1 MIVVN
6 IEAYDAESLRKL
18 VRLLKYEN
26 KLLKDKLKK
35 ENIPYDE
42 VNPFEETIDHLEEYD
57 PDQGERINH
66 PSFITEAMA
75 KRFFSMFWG
84 REDVYARRGKNGGYF
99 PQCDNRWNDRLCPKQ
114 RGEKMFCDE
123 CENTKWTRLD
133 VKKIIA
139 HLLGYKED
147 GSDVVGVYPLL
158 SNGTCRF
165 IVFDF
170 DNHEKGAEATDFAN
184 TDHEWHK
191 EVDALRKM
199 CEINGIKPLVERS
212 RSGKGAHV
220 WIFFKKAIP
229 ATMARNF
236 GFLLLD
242 KGSASINMKSFHYY
256 DRMYPSQNVAS
267 SIGNLIALPLQGQAL
282 KNGNSAFV
290 DGNWNAYSDQ
300 WDVLLNKTEKLGIED
315 IEKYMTKWQGELA
328 EIRGMLAGA
337 DINNRPKPWQKK
349 CEFIKEDVVGKLHMV
364 LSNGI
369 YIDTLNLM
377 PGIQNQIRS
386 LAAFDNPEFYKNKR
400 LGYSNYYNF
409 RAVYLGK
416 DVDGYIQIPRGLK
429 EQMIEECKKSGIA
442 VDISDQREKGRPIRV
457 SFNGDLRTQQELAA
471 EKLLTY
477 SDGVLSAATA
487 FGKTVVCSY
496 LIAERKVNTLILLQS
511 KDLLNQWVDEL
522 NKFLDIKEEP
532 PEYETKTG
540 RKKKRDRV
548 IGILHGSKNT
558 LTGIVDVAMVGSM
571 YNRGKFNDFINS
583 YGMVIMDECHHAAS
597 NTSMELLQK
606 INAKYVYGVSATPK
620 RGDSLD
626 KIIYMLLG
634 PLRHRFTALE
644 RAQEQG
650 IGHYFVPRYTR
661 VVDTADS
668 KDDINKAYSLI
679 STSKV
684 RNETIEGDVI
694 ACIAMKQTPVILTRF
709 KEHAK
714 LLYDTLKEEAD
725 HVFLLYGDNTDKENA
740 DIRVR
745 LKQVPKNESLILVAT
760 GQKIGEGFDFPRL
773 DVLMLAAPVSFEGRL
788 EQYVGRLNR
797 DYEGKE
803 AVYVYDYIDPHVRY
817 FNKMYAKRLRT
828 YKKTGFSIWT
838 GDVHSK
844 QVINAIYDAGNY
856 TEKFE
861 QDIVEAEKMVV
872 ISSPDI
878 RQDKIDRLLFLVKS
892 RQEKG
897 VKVTVITTDPEEV
910 VYSNADVCYE
920 LIREMQKVGIN
931 VVIKTEVAERFAVI
945 DEELVWHGGMNL
957 LGKVDIWDNLMRIK
971 SHQVAAE
978 LLEIALGVTSES

>member
-1 MIVVN
+1 MN

-18 VRLLKYEN
+18 VRLLEYEN
-26 KLLKDKLKK
+26 RLLKEKLKK

-42 VNPFEETIDHLEEYD
+42 VNPFNETIDNVEEYD
-57 PDQGERINH
+57 PDQGERINN
-66 PSFITEAMA
+66 PPFITEEMA

-84 REDVYARRGKNGGYF
+84 REDVYAKRGKSGGYF
-99 PQCDNRWNDRLCPKQ
+99 PQCDNRWNDRICPKQ
-114 RGEKMFCDE
+114 RGEKMFCDD
-123 CENTKWTRLD
+123 CENTKWTKLD

-147 GSDVVGVYPLL
+147 GSDVIGVYPLL
-158 SNGTCRF
+158 PNGTCRF

-184 TDHEWHK
+184 TDNEWHK

-229 ATMARNF
+229 AALARNF

-256 DRMYPSQNVAS
+256 DRMYPSQDVAS

-290 DGNWNAYSDQ
+290 DGNWNAYPNQ

-315 IEKYMTKWQGELA
+315 IEKYMAKWQGELA
-328 EIRGMLAGA
+328 EKRGMLAGT
-337 DINNRPKPWQKK
+337 DMNNRPKPWKKK
-349 CEFIKEDVVGKLHMV
+349 CEFVKADVVGKLHMV
-364 LSNGI
+364 LSNGV

-377 PGIQNQIRS
+377 PRIQNQIRTM
-386 LAAFDNPEFYKNKR
+386 AAFDNPEFYKNKR

-409 RAVYLGK
+409 SAVYLGK

-429 EQMIEECKKSGIA
+429 EQIIEECKKFGIA

-471 EKLLTY
+471 EKLLAY

-511 KDLLNQWVDEL
+511 KDLLNQWVEEL

-540 RKKKRDRV
+540 RKKKRDSV

-571 YNRGKFNDFINS
+571 YSKGKFNDFINS

-679 STSKV
+679 STGKV
-684 RNETIEGDVI
+684 RNEMIVSDVI

-714 LLYDTLKEEAD
+714 FLYDTLKEEAD
-725 HVFLLYGDNTDKENA
+725 HVFLLYGDNTDKENV

-745 LKQVPKNESLILVAT
+745 LKQVPKNESLILIAT

-817 FNKMYAKRLRT
+817 FNRMYAKRLRT

-844 QVINAIYDAGNY
+844 QIINAIYDSGNY

-861 QDIVEAEKMVV
+861 QDIVETEKMIV

-878 RQDKIDRLLFLVKS
+878 RQNKIDRLLLLVKG

-897 VKVTVITTDPEEV
+897 VKVTVITTEPEEV
-910 VYSNADVCYE
+910 VYGSADVCCE
-920 LIREMQKVGIN
+920 LIREMQQVGIN
-931 VVIKTEVAERFAVI
+931 VVTKAEVEERFAVI

-957 LGKVDIWDNLMRIK
+957 LGKVDVWDNLMRIK
-971 SHQVAAE
+971 NHQVAAE